1 MARWLVALDMD
12 STFIQQEVI
21 DLLAAQAGVEAE
33 VASVTERAMQG
44 EIDFSES
51 LALRVSKLAGLTT
64 EDIVAVQNKL
74 RLSPGAE
81 ELVNQIHKRGHLVA
95 IFSGGFL
102 NVINP
107 LLTSLEIDF
116 FTANTLEVLDGRLTG
131 RTLGPIIDAQA
142 KADHLQR
149 FAESQGISQENTIAV
164 GDGANDVLMMERAAI
179 GVAYNGKPKAI
190 AAADYAFTNESLVRI
205 LDFIPN

>member
-33 VASVTERAMQG
+33 VAAVTERAMQG

-51 LALRVSKLAGLTT
+51 LALRVSKLAGVTA
-64 EDIVAVQNKL
+64 EDIAAVQNKL
-74 RLSPGAE
+74 TLSPGAE
-81 ELVNQIHKRGHLVA
+81 ELVERLHDRGHLVA

-102 NVINP
+102 NVIEP
-107 LLTSLEIDF
+107 LLASLKIDF
-116 FTANTLEVLDGRLTG
+116 FRANTLEVLEGVLTG
-131 RTLGPIIDAQA
+131 RTIGPIIDAQA
-142 KADHLQR
+142 KAEHLQK
-149 FAESQGISQENTIAV
+149 FAESQGIAHENTIAV
-164 GDGANDVLMMERAAI
+164 GDGANDVLMMQRAGI

-190 AAADYAFTNESLVRI
+190 SAADYSFTNESLVKI
-205 LDFIPN
+205 LELIPD

>member
-21 DLLAAQAGVEAE
+21 DMLAAQAGVEAE
-33 VASVTERAMQG
+33 VAAVTERAMKG

-51 LALRVSKLAGLTT
+51 LALRVSKLAGLTA
-64 EDIVAVQNKL
+64 EDIAAVQNML
-74 RLSPGAE
+74 TLSPGAK
-81 ELVNQIHKRGHLVA
+81 ELVENLHKRGHLVA

-102 NVINP
+102 NVIEP
-107 LLTSLEIDF
+107 LLTSLKVDF
-116 FTANTLEVLDGRLTG
+116 FTANTLEVVDGALTG

-142 KADHLQR
+142 KADHLEK
-149 FAESQGISQENTIAV
+149 FAESQGISIENTIAV
-164 GDGANDVLMMERAAI
+164 GDGANDVLMMERAGI

-190 AAADYAFTNESLVRI
+190 SAADYSFTNESLVRI
-205 LDFIPN
+205 LQLIPG

>member
-33 VASVTERAMQG
+33 VAAVTERAMQG

-51 LALRVSKLAGLTT
+51 LALRVSKLAGVTA
-64 EDIVAVQNKL
+64 EDIAAVQNKL
-74 RLSPGAE
+74 TLSPGAE
-81 ELVNQIHKRGHLVA
+81 ELVERLHDRGHLVA

-102 NVINP
+102 NVIEP
-107 LLTSLEIDF
+107 LLASLKIDF
-116 FTANTLEVLDGRLTG
+116 FRANTLEVLEGVLTG
-131 RTLGPIIDAQA
+131 RTIGPIIDAQA
-142 KADHLQR
+142 KAEHLQK
-149 FAESQGISQENTIAV
+149 FAESQGIALENTIAV
-164 GDGANDVLMMERAAI
+164 GDGANDVLMMQRAGI

-190 AAADYAFTNESLVRI
+190 SAADYRFTNESLVKI
-205 LDFIPN
+205 LELIPD

>member
-21 DLLAAQAGVEAE
+21 DMLAAQAGVEAE
-33 VASVTERAMQG
+33 VAAVTERAMQG

-51 LALRVSKLAGLTT
+51 LALRVSKLAGLKA
-64 EDIVAVQNKL
+64 EDIAAVQNML
-74 RLSPGAE
+74 TLSPGAK
-81 ELVNQIHKRGHLVA
+81 ELVENLHKRGHLVA

-102 NVINP
+102 NVIEP
-107 LLTSLEIDF
+107 LLTSLKVDF
-116 FTANTLEVLDGRLTG
+116 FTANTLEVVDGALTG

-142 KADHLQR
+142 KADHLEK
-149 FAESQGISQENTIAV
+149 FAESQGISIENTIAV
-164 GDGANDVLMMERAAI
+164 GDGANDVLMMERAGI

-190 AAADYAFTNESLVRI
+190 SAADYSFTNESLVRI
-205 LDFIPN
+205 LQLIPG